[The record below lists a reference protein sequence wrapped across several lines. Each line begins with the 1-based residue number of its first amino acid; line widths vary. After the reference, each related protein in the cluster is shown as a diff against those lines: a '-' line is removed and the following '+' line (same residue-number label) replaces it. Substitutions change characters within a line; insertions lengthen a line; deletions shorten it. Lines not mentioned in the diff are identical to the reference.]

1 VLLERAALVAI
12 FLAATFFRVY
22 LFEAAPPGLQHDEVF
37 KANFAQEVL
46 DGGWPV
52 FFDPNGG
59 EEALF
64 PYLAALSILLLG
76 HNFFALRLVSLS
88 CGLISLAVGYSLTKS
103 LFNRRV
109 ALLTTALLSVS
120 FWHIFDSRVAL
131 RPITLLMMGL
141 ASFYVFWLGLRRG
154 RLALFALSGLFLG
167 GSLYTY
173 TSGFLIPLTV
183 VLYVVIY
190 LLPFQRRLLLQR
202 WRGIVLALAV
212 ALIVFLP
219 MAYHLRTHPLDST
232 ARARDLGDHLAL
244 LLEGQPGPIARDVL
258 NVLGMFGVRGDP
270 EWRYNLAGRPVFD
283 PLTFLLFCGGLVLSL
298 RRAGRS
304 EYAFLLLW
312 LVINIIPSAVTRNSP
327 STLRA
332 IGSLTA
338 IYILPSLALDF
349 AWPRVRRRFG
359 ELGARALGASIAAL
373 LLYMAFFTYMDYFTI
388 WARNSEVRA
397 IYRADLTEVARF
409 IDGLDDDE
417 VVCVSASFAADLD
430 QQVLNFM
437 LGERRAIRWFDGQQ
451 SFVLPA
457 AGQSQDV
464 IYAVPATGPL
474 REELRTTY
482 LSGVP
487 VYESVLGPS
496 GEPAFVAY
504 RLSSEKLSELRAIA
518 PSHSLSASLGDRV
531 ELRGYELPS
540 PIQAGGDVSVALYWR
555 VPQPIRP
562 DLQFSFFAHLVD
574 TRGFVWDQVDTLGY
588 PVSNWIEDDLLI
600 QLFDLAV
607 PPDAP
612 PLEYQLKLGMYDE
625 VTGVRLTPSTA
636 DLADQEGA
644 VSTELFSLQRAAT
657 PTEGEEL
664 EIPRERY
671 ADFDGV
677 LTLLGCDVGAVAV
690 ERDEPVHVSLYWRAM
705 KRPEEDY
712 LVSILVTDESGGVL
726 WELLREPVDGLY
738 PTSQWTS
745 GEVVRDRF
753 DLIMDASVPEGR
765 HRLWARVWDPTEQ
778 RYLLVRDSD
787 EDRVRLGKVYVGP

>member
-1 VLLERAALVAI
+1 VLLERAALVAT
-12 FLAATFFRVY
+12 FLVAVFLRTH

-37 KANFAQEVL
+37 KANFAQEIL

-64 PYLAALSILLLG
+64 PYLAALSILLFG
-76 HNFFALRLVSLS
+76 HNFFALRLVSLC
-88 CGLISLAVGYSLTKS
+88 CGLISLAIGYSLART

-109 ALLTTALLSVS
+109 ALLSMALLAVS

-141 ASFYVFWLGLRRG
+141 ASFYVFWLGLRQG
-154 RLALFALSGLFLG
+154 RLALFALSGFFLG

-183 VLYVVIY
+183 ILYVAIY
-190 LLPFQRRLLLQR
+190 LLPFQRRLLAER
-202 WRGIVLALAV
+202 WQGIVLALAV
-212 ALIVFLP
+212 GLILFLP

-258 NVLGMFGVRGDP
+258 NVLGMFGLRGDP
-270 EWRYNLAGRPVFD
+270 EWRYNLSGRPVFD
-283 PLTFLLFCGGLVLSL
+283 PLTFLLFCGGLVLSF
-298 RRAGRS
+298 RRVGRP

-312 LVINIIPSAVTRNSP
+312 LVVNIIPSAVTRNSP

-338 IYILPSLALDF
+338 IFILPALALDF

-359 ELGARALGASIAAL
+359 AVGASATGVAIAAL
-373 LLYMAFFTYMDYFTI
+373 LIYTAFFTYRDYFTV
-388 WARNSEVRA
+388 WARDSEVRD

-409 IDGLDDDE
+409 IDGLDGDE

-437 LGERRAIRWFDGQQ
+437 MQERKAIRWFDGQQ

-457 AGQSQDV
+457 PAPSQDV
-464 IYAVPATGPL
+464 IYAIPDTGPL
-474 REELRTTY
+474 RDELRAAY
-482 LSGVP
+482 LSDVP
-487 VYESVLGPS
+487 VYESVLDPL

-504 RLSSEKLSELRAIA
+504 RLTTGELFKLRAI
-518 PSHSLSASLGDRV
+518 SLDHPLSVRLSDRV
-531 ELRGYELPS
+531 ELRGYELSS
-540 PIQAGGDVSVALYWR
+540 PVQAGGNLLVTLYWS

-562 DLQFSFFAHLVD
+562 DLRFLFFAHLVD
-574 TRGFVWDQVDTLGY
+574 MRGFVWDQVDTLGY
-588 PVSNWIEDDLLI
+588 PVSNWINDDLVV
-600 QLFDLAV
+600 QLFELTV

-612 PLEYQLKLGMYDE
+612 PLDYQIKLGMYDE
-625 VTGVRLTPSTA
+625 MTGVRLAPKPA
-636 DLADQEGA
+636 DVADQENA
-644 VSTELFSLQRAAT
+644 VSTELFRVARAAT
-657 PTEGEEL
+657 PAEGEEL

-671 ADFDGV
+671 ADFEGV

-690 ERDEPVHVSLYWRAM
+690 ERDEAVHVSLYWQAM
-705 KRPEEDY
+705 TKPEKDY
-712 LVSILVTDESGGVL
+712 LVSILVTDESGGIL

-738 PTSQWTS
+738 PTSQWAA

-753 DLIMDASVPEGR
+753 DLMMDASVPEGR
-765 HRLWARVWDPTEQ
+765 HRLWARVWDPAQEK
-778 RYLLVRDSD
+778 YLLVNGSD